1 MRHGEKKKGE
11 LLEDDL
17 DCLLQEIKD
26 MQLIASTDFS
36 ALCFRLDT
44 KKTKAN
50 LLTRRYRHFSLDK
63 AKRLNCKQIQIISI
77 VSNKQSV
84 HRAIELNCSLLHIS
98 GPILKKSKWNHI
110 H

>member
-1 MRHGEKKKGE
+1 MADEDGEEAEIRKSHAPSLWRGGGYSQMRHGEKKKGE

-17 DCLLQEIKD
+17 DCLLQESKD
-26 MQLIASTDFS
+26 MQPIASTDFS

-63 AKRLNCKQIQIISI
+63 AKKNELQTD
-77 VSNKQSV
+77 SNY
-84 HRAIELNCSLLHIS
+84 LHS
-98 GPILKKSKWNHI
+98 FQ
-110 H
+110 